1 VPNTVYGAGTN
12 IGDAVVLYNGPA
24 YGGYDAL
31 QSIEAAGLLPN
42 TDYYIYA
49 FAYDGVRGA
58 ESYKITA
65 AQRNPNMLSTLRG
78 NDDDITLGG
87 RHYTSETYRTSQ
99 TVGTNA
105 PFIGMIYPIGDQD
118 CFNFM
123 VTSAAPNVRVL
134 LTHPSGNYE
143 MPLPGNYTLELYDF
157 TGRRIRRSELNGKAS
172 EALVVNDLPPGT
184 YVVRVFSADQPPTA

>member
-1 VPNTVYGAGTN
+1 MVYGAGTN

-24 YGGYDAL
+24 TSGPDEF

-42 TDYYIYA
+42 TDYFIYA
-49 FAYDGVRGA
+49 FAYTGSYGS

-78 NDDDITLGG
+78 KDDDLALGG
-87 RHYTSETYRTSQ
+87 RHYSSETYKESQ
-99 TVGTNA
+99 TIGTNA
-105 PFIGMIYPIGDQD
+105 PFLGMLYPIGDVD

-134 LTHPSGNYE
+134 LTNASGNYE
-143 MPLPGNYTLELYDF
+143 LDLPGDYTIEL
-157 TGRRIRRSELNGKAS
+157 
-172 EALVVNDLPPGT
+172 
-184 YVVRVFSADQPPTA
+184 